1 MKTNRK
7 LQDKIRIRIPKDYSI
22 KVQCLKPNT
31 FGVYI
36 SVKEARELYKKPLEE
51 ISIFVK
57 LFHKNRCIGTVTLA
71 SQERYRYNYCG
82 YDDRIVGYYHETH
95 SNLDEK
101 YHGKGLGALMYA
113 YAINWGLKHGLNI
126 QSSGGS
132 SDEAIRVWVGQTL
145 KKYFRMYR
153 DSGGCRKDDLS
164 CSTWYPRF
172 KLAKQSSIDSS
183 TR

>member
-7 LQDKIRIRIPKDYSI
+7 LQDKIRIRIPKGYSI
-22 KVQCLKPNT
+22 KVECVKPYTYETYIPVEEALKC
-31 FGVYI
+31 
-36 SVKEARELYKKPLEE
+36 YKKPLKYFNFYVRLYHNDN
-51 ISIFVK
+51 SIGAVE
-57 LFHKNRCIGTVTLA
+57 LL
-71 SQERYRYNYCG
+71 SQERYDYYN
-82 YDDRIVGYYHETH
+82 DRVVDIYHETH

-101 YHGKGLGALMYA
+101 YHGKGLGALMYT
-113 YAINWGLKHGLNI
+113 YAINWALKRGLNV
-126 QSSGGS
+126 QSSGSS
-132 SDEAIRVWVGQTL
+132 SDEAIRVWRGKTL